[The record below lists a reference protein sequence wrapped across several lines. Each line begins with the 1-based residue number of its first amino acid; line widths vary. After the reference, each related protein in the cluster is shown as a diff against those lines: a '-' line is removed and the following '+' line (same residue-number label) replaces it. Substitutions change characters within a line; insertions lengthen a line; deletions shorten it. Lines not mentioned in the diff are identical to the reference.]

1 MLCLYKSCTFGHR
14 WNLKK
19 NQLNKFITRLLSG
32 AVYVAVLIF
41 CCWYHQITY
50 LILLYVF
57 MIICIFEFQKM
68 ISFKSLFTYF
78 IATLLMSSFYF
89 YDYQYQLILLAILAL
104 FLAFIP
110 LLFDKKGQQPTRYLG
125 NLFLSV
131 LYIALPL
138 SMLVKIPFL
147 KSETYQSS
155 IILGIFVLVWVNDSF
170 AYLTGNF
177 LGKHKLLKHISP
189 KKTIEGFAGGF
200 IFTLIAGFL
209 LSTQIQILSSNDWL
223 VISFIIGI
231 FGVLGD
237 LVESM
242 FKRKASVKDS
252 GNIIPGHGGV
262 LDRLDSIIFAT
273 PFIFAYLHFT

>member
-1 MLCLYKSCTFGHR
+1 
-14 WNLKK
+14 
-19 NQLNKFITRLLSG
+19 
-32 AVYVAVLIF
+32 
-41 CCWYHQITY
+41 
-50 LILLYVF
+50 

-78 IATLLMSSFYF
+78 IGTLLMSSFYF
-89 YDYQYQLILLAILAL
+89 YDYQYQLILLTILAL

-110 LLFDKKGQQPTRYLG
+110 LLFDKKQQQPTRYLG

-177 LGKHKLLKHISP
+177 LGRHKLLKHISP
-189 KKTIEGFAGGF
+189 KKTIEGFVGGF

-209 LSTQIQILSSNDWL
+209 LSTQIKILSSNDWL
-223 VISFIIGI
+223 IISFIIGV

-237 LVESM
+237 LIESM
-242 FKRKASVKDS
+242 FKRKANVKDS
-252 GNIIPGHGGV
+252 GNIIPGHGGI

>member
-1 MLCLYKSCTFGHR
+1 
-14 WNLKK
+14 
-19 NQLNKFITRLLSG
+19 
-32 AVYVAVLIF
+32 
-41 CCWYHQITY
+41 
-50 LILLYVF
+50 

-89 YDYQYQLILLAILAL
+89 YDYQYQLILLTILAL

-177 LGKHKLLKHISP
+177 LGNHKLLKHISP
-189 KKTIEGFAGGF
+189 KKTIEGFVGGF

>member
-1 MLCLYKSCTFGHR
+1 
-14 WNLKK
+14 
-19 NQLNKFITRLLSG
+19 
-32 AVYVAVLIF
+32 
-41 CCWYHQITY
+41 
-50 LILLYVF
+50 

-89 YDYQYQLILLAILAL
+89 YDYQYQLILLTILAL

-189 KKTIEGFAGGF
+189 KKTIEGFVGGF

>member
-1 MLCLYKSCTFGHR
+1 
-14 WNLKK
+14 
-19 NQLNKFITRLLSG
+19 
-32 AVYVAVLIF
+32 
-41 CCWYHQITY
+41 
-50 LILLYVF
+50 

-89 YDYQYQLILLAILAL
+89 YDYQYQLILLTILAL

-138 SMLVKIPFL
+138 SMLVKIPFF

-177 LGKHKLLKHISP
+177 LGNHKLLKHISP
-189 KKTIEGFAGGF
+189 KKTIEGFVGGF